1 MQLLTSLGSRKT
13 PLNSD
18 LVIIAPLL
26 PGSNDRPDPWYG
38 RQPLIQAL
46 PPQDREFNLGHI
58 QPTVMLRGVVKL
70 QPSRDPSGFLWLK
83 RVIQGGWRVGI
94 QVIQHDPDQG
104 GVREIHIHQVLHGL
118 RKVLLGASLGD
129 LNVSPPDVRF
139 QKQEKIT
146 REFAFSRIAHLK

>member
-58 QPTVMLRGVVKL
+58 QPTVMLTAVYTKIEPTIIRL
-70 QPSRDPSGFLWLK
+70 PRDYEAAPCC
-83 RVIQGGWRVGI
+83 
-94 QVIQHDPDQG
+94 
-104 GVREIHIHQVLHGL
+104 
-118 RKVLLGASLGD
+118 
-129 LNVSPPDVRF
+129 VS
-139 QKQEKIT
+139 
-146 REFAFSRIAHLK
+146 SC